1 MRRLMTLL
9 GLASAALLSP
19 IAASCPVVAA
29 EKTGDELAEEAANQF
44 VKAVKAKDVK
54 EALKLAA
61 VPWLDVGEEKPIKDE
76 GELKTALK
84 EKLDRLDPERV
95 VAESIEVVSYAKVRE
110 QIKDEAQRKVFDE
123 VLDKDK
129 DDRIVLIAGAE
140 GLGGRFLL
148 VQVRDGKARVVGG
161 PYGVAY
167 LSNNRVP
174 KAAKAA
180 LQEGDRVELFS
191 LDPPRLEEKPP
202 DHFHGWRVLGKT
214 LIKDAA
220 VRKTLVGAFLQGV
233 EDSDGAVAGCFN
245 PRHGIRVA
253 HKGRITD
260 FVICFECLSV
270 KVHTGD
276 EKEGGFLIADSPQG
290 AFNKILADAKV
301 PLPKKADD

>member
-110 QIKDEAQRKVFDE
+110 QIKDEAQR
-123 VLDKDK
+123 
-129 DDRIVLIAGAE
+129 ILIAGAE

-161 PYGVAY
+161 PYGAAY
-167 LSNNRVP
+167 LTNNRVP

-191 LDPPRLEEKPP
+191 LDPARLEEKPP